1 MSKLTLTPFRKNLA
15 QAVTCLAPIKKTF
28 NDEVNYQIP
37 IVANPNGAPLITKL
51 PALFSLGVYHS
62 KLYNTES
69 MTLSLT
75 SQDGTQSPDEK
86 AVHEFLKSLI
96 EKCKNSI
103 MEYSQEMKDLPL
115 SITEDDLAQLDEF
128 IYSSEEKSTST
139 FQVRLIPSGT
149 YKTRFFDGASKVK
162 KIIPTPD
169 LYVDKEKKVY
179 HPVHVTPVIRVNH
192 IWISSHKISL
202 SISLVDAKVTPREEE
217 ERVDFF

>member
-37 IVANPNGAPLITKL
+37 IVATLGYPNAGGGNPNGAPLITKL

-128 IYSSEEKSTST
+128 IYSSEEKFTST

-149 YKTRFFDGASKVK
+149 YKTTKPRAKLTVSFFVALSYLVSFFAS
-162 KIIPTPD
+162 
-169 LYVDKEKKVY
+169 
-179 HPVHVTPVIRVNH
+179 
-192 IWISSHKISL
+192 
-202 SISLVDAKVTPREEE
+202 
-217 ERVDFF
+217 